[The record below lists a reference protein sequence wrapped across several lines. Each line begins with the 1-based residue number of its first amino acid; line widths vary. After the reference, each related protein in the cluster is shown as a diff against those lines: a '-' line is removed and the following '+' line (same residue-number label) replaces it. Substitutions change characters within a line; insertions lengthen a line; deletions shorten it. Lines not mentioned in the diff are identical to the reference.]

1 VVRRREENV
10 KSNEVKN
17 VAHKLYSSIGV
28 MR

>member
-1 VVRRREENV
+1 MVRRREENV